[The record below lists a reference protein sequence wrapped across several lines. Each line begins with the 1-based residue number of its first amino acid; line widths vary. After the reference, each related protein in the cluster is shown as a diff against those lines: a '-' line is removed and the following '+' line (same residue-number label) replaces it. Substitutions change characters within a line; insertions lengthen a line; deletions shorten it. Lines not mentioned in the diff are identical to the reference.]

1 MRGEDR
7 RDHLLDEA
15 ARLLVGQGPAAM
27 SMERL
32 AEAAG
37 VSKALPYKHFDNVE
51 DVLVALY
58 RRETSALGQ
67 AIWRALS
74 RAGPGDDLVRI
85 SVRTYFDQLTAR
97 GPVLSALSPPGASV
111 PALADPG
118 RAGVRFSVEV
128 LQRFHG
134 LDRARAKTVGGMVQ
148 GAIVGAADTW
158 LLRAARRRDLEDALV
173 AMIRT
178 AIAAP

>member
-1 MRGEDR
+1 MRSEDR
-7 RDHLLDEA
+7 REHLLDEA
-15 ARLLVGQGPAAM
+15 ADLVVGQGLAAM

-58 RRETSALGQ
+58 RRETTALGR
-67 AIWRALS
+67 AVWRALS
-74 RAGPGDDLVRI
+74 TAGPGEDLVRI
-85 SVRTYFDQLTAR
+85 SVRTYFDELTGR
-97 GPVLSALSPPGASV
+97 GPVLNALSAPGASV

-118 RAGVRFSVEV
+118 GAGVRFSVEV

-178 AIAAP
+178 AILGT